1 MNLESAPEIHKSAT
15 RIISDGNSSTAIPR
29 AAGLRQDTMDN
40 AGWIHVR
47 PAVVGTR
54 CASAAAASWIPCTQS
69 NSSAAASPIWKVLGG
84 NPVMVKSAL
93 QQTEEQETIETFQK

>member
-1 MNLESAPEIHKSAT
+1 MRFGGSGVLDSMHS
-15 RIISDGNSSTAIPR
+15 
-29 AAGLRQDTMDN
+29 
-40 AGWIHVR
+40 
-47 PAVVGTR
+47 
-54 CASAAAASWIPCTQS
+54 S